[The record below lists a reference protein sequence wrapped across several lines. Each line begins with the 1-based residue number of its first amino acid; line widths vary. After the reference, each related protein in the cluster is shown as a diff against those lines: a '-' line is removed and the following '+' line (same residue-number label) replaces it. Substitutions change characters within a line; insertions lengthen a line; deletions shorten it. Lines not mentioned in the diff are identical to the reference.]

1 MLVHSFSFTFEFFNF
16 GSGWL
21 SFFYVF
27 FSNLQQQQKPI
38 NWRPKK
44 KNREFPEEKTHTHT
58 QQENTVKKWIYISL
72 IFIHSLLVSII
83 FKCRCLYWII
93 KMMMYKTKE
102 WMRPTK
108 KKFKIRLHHFSTQTN
123 KTKRKNLQHFHWC
136 VCVCVSIS
144 GEIIWPGFFSFHFF
158 PFYYRTL
165 KLKLKFFLHLLI
177 IIIIFIV

>member
-27 FSNLQQQQKPI
+27 FSNYQQQQQKPI

-44 KNREFPEEKTHTHT
+44 IESFQKKNTNT

-93 KMMMYKTKE
+93 KMMMHKTKE

-108 KKFKIRLHHFSTQTN
+108 KIQNSVTSIFHSN
-123 KTKRKNLQHFHWC
+123 KQNKKKKPTLSLVC
-136 VCVCVSIS
+136 LCVCVSIS